1 MEETTILMAPWILSL
16 VRKNIIIGDNCMIS
30 FGSWIR
36 NTDPHL
42 VYDSSTYCRINPS
55 KSVLI
60 GDHVWI
66 GQSCIILKGT
76 VVGSGAI
83 LGAGSVVSGKKFLP
97 ITAGEEILH
106 VFWNRISFG
115 LRSVLIPGIRRLL
128 KMPAPSIQKIGNIPY
143 LKNRSSR
150 RLCTESAAHWSLLDS
165 VVKRIVL

>member
-1 MEETTILMAPWILSL
+1 MFKYHLNLTIYNNSLIYIGRDNYFNGSLNIIAGEE
-16 VRKNIIIGDNCMIS
+16 KDIIIGDNCMIS

-76 VVGSGAI
+76 VVGSGSI

-106 VFWNRISFG
+106 VF
-115 LRSVLIPGIRRLL
+115 
-128 KMPAPSIQKIGNIPY
+128 
-143 LKNRSSR
+143 
-150 RLCTESAAHWSLLDS
+150 
-165 VVKRIVL
+165 